1 MSAAATSFGR
11 LFHCWLVLGEECF
24 LSGLCHVI
32 GQIVGLEWVGG
43 WLFLSQPNDVGK
55 YLEYILC
62 EYGTLDCSTYRKICE
77 SL

>member
-1 MSAAATSFGR
+1 M
-11 LFHCWLVLGEECF
+11 
-24 LSGLCHVI
+24 I